1 MQGEDK
7 FMNRVIAFFMFFIH
21 APGKTFNMFASQIRG
36 LAFLLTHPQQ
46 FRHIVVRETKYGQRL
61 RSKQKW
67 VEWQIYDTCV
77 GNVLHTSEVARAQ
90 PLNVERLETI
100 ADMFRR
106 LRSGLQVLD
115 VGCGEGSIGKLVE
128 KLGHSVVSV
137 EIPKAA
143 TVAKRLGVSEIVA
156 GDAERL
162 SFSSN
167 NFDVVVA
174 SEVVEHLWDPNNLF
188 DEAYRVL
195 RANGYLLISTPEGR
209 KGLFYD
215 SHKHFFTVESL
226 ERMLAGRFILLE
238 VRHLKPSATLM
249 PTIILLFRKSG

>member
-1 MQGEDK
+1 MQGQGEV
-7 FMNRVIAFFMFFIH
+7 MNRVVSFFVFFIH
-21 APGKTFNMFASQIRG
+21 APGKTFEMFASQIRG
-36 LAFLLTHPQQ
+36 FAFLLMHPQQ
-46 FRHIVVRETKYGQRL
+46 LRHIVIRETKYGQRL

-128 KLGHSVVSV
+128 KLCHSVVSV

-143 TVAKRLGVSEIVA
+143 TVAKRLGVSVIVA

-167 NFDVVVA
+167 SFDVVVA
-174 SEVVEHLWDPNNLF
+174 SEVVEHLWNPSNLL
-188 DEAYRVL
+188 DEAFRVL
-195 RANGYLLISTPEGR
+195 RAEGYLLISTPEGR